1 MLFENLLC
9 FLRNQKEHNINEI
22 IQRALDL
29 LGQIAARVLGTRVSD
44 TINKFNSEK
53 GLEVIFRRY
62 ILGLQQEQEIIFHLV
77 LWGLQY
83 NLKTLQAGMRAPE
96 RLGLAIVLETL

>member
-44 TINKFNSEK
+44 TINKIN
-53 GLEVIFRRY
+53 
-62 ILGLQQEQEIIFHLV
+62 
-77 LWGLQY
+77 WGKRIRSYFQTIY
-83 NLKTLQAGMRAPE
+83 SWFTAGAGDNIPFGIM
-96 RLGLAIVLETL
+96 GTAI

>member
-29 LGQIAARVLGTRVSD
+29 LGQIAARVLGTRVSA
-44 TINKFNSEK
+44 TINKFNSGK
-53 GLEVIFRRY
+53 RIRSYFQTIY
-62 ILGLQQEQEIIFHLV
+62 SWF
-77 LWGLQY
+77 
-83 NLKTLQAGMRAPE
+83 TAGTGDNIPFGIM
-96 RLGLAIVLETL
+96 GTAI